1 MEHILSDRI
10 DANGPL
16 PRQSRRLRLGV
27 IGGGKIA
34 QTQGMAARLSD
45 WWKIV
50 AGALSSD
57 PVPSRDRV
65 SEWHVDPARARI
77 SFEEMAK
84 AEVQRR
90 DATDAVMIT
99 TPNNMYFSAT
109 KVFLEAGFDVILTK
123 H

>member
-1 MEHILSDRI
+1 
-10 DANGPL
+10 
-16 PRQSRRLRLGV
+16 
-27 IGGGKIA
+27 
-34 QTQGMAARLSD
+34 MAAWLSD
-45 WWKIV
+45 WLEIV

-65 SEWHVDPARARI
+65 SEWYIDLARARI
-77 SFEEMAK
+77 LFEEMAK

-90 DATDAVMIT
+90 DAIDAVMIT